1 MAATGLYRLT
11 HARPECSDLI
21 ELKNAREYVTSELS
35 RERENFKGHQNCSD
49 IPAIERDLAQIDA
62 ALIAAGE
69 ML

>member
-21 ELKNAREYVTSELS
+21 ELKNAREYVTLELS

-49 IPAIERDLAQIDA
+49 IPAI
-62 ALIAAGE
+62 
-69 ML
+69 